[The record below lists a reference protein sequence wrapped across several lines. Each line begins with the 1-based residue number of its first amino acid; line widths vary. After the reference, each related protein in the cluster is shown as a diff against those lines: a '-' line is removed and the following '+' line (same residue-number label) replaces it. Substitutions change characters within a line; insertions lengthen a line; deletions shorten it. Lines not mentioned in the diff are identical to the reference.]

1 MPFGR
6 YNFGEW
12 SLNELARTLTQ
23 QRRSAGAVAILE
35 LNAEFYPG
43 SAAMDMVLGDLYRV
57 GGEREKALVRYR
69 MALEEEK
76 YDAAMIFLNKILE
89 LDPMNA
95 EAKLSKGEI
104 YHRYLLDYPQAIDY
118 YNKVIR
124 LTANGSDEKA
134 HSRARAGMS
143 EIMEMLS

>member
-1 MPFGR
+1 MSTLLTYLPGAWIDP
-6 YNFGEW
+6 NN
-12 SLNELARTLTQ
+12 SELIA
-23 QRRSAGAVAILE
+23 
-35 LNAEFYPG
+35 
-43 SAAMDMVLGDLYRV
+43 LYR
-57 GGEREKALVRYR
+57 LRYR

-95 EAKLSKGEI
+95 EAKLSKGEL
-104 YHRYLLDYPQAIDY
+104 YHRHLLDYPQAIDY

-124 LTANGSDEKA
+124 LTANGSDEKT
-134 HSRARAGMS
+134 HSRARAAMS